1 METLTKD
8 KMLDF
13 IYLLVRVVVMQVQVL
28 IIKCSRVIHAI
39 DALPLHLR
47 HNRIIVVIW
56 PKRPTFLQKNMKKT
70 FFEGQGGGAG
80 EGWCEKERI

>member
-13 IYLLVRVVVMQVQVL
+13 FNLLVRVVGHVSPSIDNQVL
-28 IIKCSRVIHAI
+28 KSYICAI

-47 HNRIIVVIW
+47 HNRIIVVI
-56 PKRPTFLQKNMKKT
+56 
-70 FFEGQGGGAG
+70 
-80 EGWCEKERI
+80 